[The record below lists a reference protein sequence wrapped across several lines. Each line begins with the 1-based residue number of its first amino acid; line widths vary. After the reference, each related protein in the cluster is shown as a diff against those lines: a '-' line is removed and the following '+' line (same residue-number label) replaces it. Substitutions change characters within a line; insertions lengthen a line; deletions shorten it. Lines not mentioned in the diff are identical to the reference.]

1 MKLTAC
7 LMIFAAF
14 LSLSSCDYVMGE
26 RVNGNGVSKS
36 QDRQVG
42 DFSGVTGMGSI
53 NIIVSNGPSSSLRIE
68 ADENLLEY
76 IETTNNNGTVE
87 VYTREGY
94 NINPKSGIRVYAT
107 APAFHR
113 LDVSGSGTIKSTGKI
128 NGKNELHTE
137 VSGSGDIKLEVDAPR
152 IEAEIS
158 GSGSVTMAG
167 NTKDFSAQVSG
178 SGDVHCFN
186 LMSENTEIDIA
197 GSGNAE
203 IFASKSLDVDVAGA
217 GDVRY
222 KGNPTIKQSIAGSG
236 SIRKVD

>member
-7 LMIFAAF
+7 LLTFAAF
-14 LSLSSCDYVMGE
+14 LTLSSCDYVMGE

-36 QDRQVG
+36 EERQVG

-53 NIIVSNGPSSSLRIE
+53 NIIVTDGPSNSFRIE

-76 IETTNNNGTVE
+76 IETSNNNGTVE

-128 NGKNELHTE
+128 NGRDELHTE
-137 VSGSGDIKLEVDAPR
+137 VSGSGDIQLEVDAPR

-158 GSGSVTMAG
+158 GSGSVTMTG

-186 LMSENTEIDIA
+186 LMTENTEIDIA

-203 IFASKSLDVDVAGA
+203 IFASKTLDVDVAGA

-222 KGNPTIKQSIAGSG
+222 KGNPAIKQSIAGSG
-236 SIRKVD
+236 SVRKVD